1 MSKTSARLLAAG
13 AALLSLTAAPAANA
27 AEQPEATVAAYI
39 FSNGTVTHGIYTEQ
53 GDLTAP
59 HLASGY
65 TAHHPGWD
73 IRLSDETYGAGL
85 PKQDFRAKASD
96 TSTSASAGTS
106 GFISL
111 VDGDSRDVPF
121 AVLKLG
127 SRSVSCTTDGPLFT
141 GGGGSPRLWLRQHA
155 GELYEVDV
163 LATGT
168 TSAVIAD
175 DVNGTRT
182 PTTVKVNSISTT
194 AQAAAWPQF
203 AKYDGR
209 AKAGAIGHELEI
221 TQQGRT
227 FKILAGVSA
236 ASC

>member
-1 MSKTSARLLAAG
+1 MSRTSARLLAAG
-13 AALLSLTAAPAANA
+13 AALLSVTAAPAASA
-27 AEQPEATVAAYI
+27 AELPESTVAAYI
-39 FSNGTVTHGIYTEQ
+39 FANGTTTHGIYTEQ
-53 GDLTAP
+53 GNLTAP

-65 TAHHPGWD
+65 TAIHPGWD
-73 IRLSDETYGAGL
+73 VRLSDETYGAGL
-85 PKQDFRAKASD
+85 PRQDFRA
-96 TSTSASAGTS
+96 SASATDTAASAATS
-106 GFISL
+106 GFVSL

-127 SRSVSCTTDGPLFT
+127 SRSVSCTVDGPLFT

-163 LATGT
+163 LATGAT
-168 TSAVIAD
+168 TAVVAD
-175 DVNGTRT
+175 EANGPRT
-182 PTTVKVNSISTT
+182 PTTVKVNFISTP
-194 AQAAAWPQF
+194 AQAAAYPQF

-209 AKAGAIGHELEI
+209 QKSGATGHELEI

-227 FKILAGVSA
+227 FRVLVGTSA